1 MILNNFNLR
10 VGSPYSME
18 IQPAVTESQFLEV
31 YYPNSI
37 IYIAFAVE
45 CTDIS
50 FEILKFNDN
59 DSFNSVENYNF
70 EEEKDNLKFISVV
83 KVDYIQSSSIPVKVS
98 AIKIN
103 LVYFICS

>member
-1 MILNNFNLR
+1 
-10 VGSPYSME
+10 ME

-45 CTDIS
+45 CKDIS

-59 DSFNSVENYNF
+59 DSFNSVENYNAHY
-70 EEEKDNLKFISVV
+70 DGNC
-83 KVDYIQSSSIPVKVS
+83 DDHYDGHCDG
-98 AIKIN
+98 N
-103 LVYFICS
+103 YDWHCCGN